1 MTLEHIRSDYKDVTD
16 FVVKTIKNVNI
27 IYLESLISQDKIN
40 DYILKQIVSK
50 KIILNIEKVIASPH
64 VVNIINYDDLK
75 IYLESGFTIVI
86 YKNKILAVET
96 KGNLSRSISTP
107 EAEPTLYGPK
117 EAFNENIQNNIGLI
131 KRRIKSNKLKNI
143 NLFIGRYSK
152 TITSII
158 YIDGISDLSLVNE
171 VKNKLNQIDIDG
183 INDIGELTKY
193 LIDEKRNVFPAL
205 RITERPDLIAR
216 SLLNG
221 KIVIM
226 IDNSPFAIILPSFL
240 ADFINPI
247 ADNYNKSMNINF
259 VKILRLFC
267 FLIAIMVPGI
277 YVALTTFNQEAL
289 PTSLL
294 LNIQNQRLD
303 VPFPAFFECI
313 ITLIICEILRESDLR
328 FPSSYGSAISIL
340 GALVLGEA
348 AVSAGIVS
356 PIMIIVVA
364 ITFITSLIFTDIE
377 IINAIRSFRF
387 LYLLMG
393 SIFGLYGIGLT
404 FIFMLVNLIN
414 FENFGK
420 PYLYPIQPFD
430 LTYIKDTLFKMDNK
444 KRSKLLSNNTYKE
457 ETWKNYY

>member
-16 FVVKTIKNVNI
+16 FVVKTIRNVNI

-64 VVNIINYDDLK
+64 VVNINNYDDLK

-152 TITSII
+152 TITSIL

-171 VKNKLNQIDIDG
+171 VKKKLNKIDIDG
-183 INDIGELTKY
+183 INDVGELKKY

-247 ADNYNKSMNINF
+247 ADNYNKNMNINF
-259 VKILRLFC
+259 VKTLRLFC

-328 FPSSYGSAISIL
+328 FPSSYGSATSIL

-377 IINAIRSFRF
+377 IINAIRAFRF

-404 FIFMLVNLIN
+404 FIFMFVNLIN

-457 ETWKNYY
+457 ET